1 MAGAETSCSGQ
12 ETTPSNARSTA
23 DPTPR
28 RSASSL
34 SIYIIQ
40 YARNEDTLLI
50 KNSTKLFLL
59 LGVTIEDS
67 ADGGVCLKQLEVSV
81 EGLVQQY
88 VECYT
93 GYDTQLEALWEQDRQ
108 FWC

>member
-1 MAGAETSCSGQ
+1 M
-12 ETTPSNARSTA
+12 
-23 DPTPR
+23 
-28 RSASSL
+28 
-34 SIYIIQ
+34 
-40 YARNEDTLLI
+40 
-50 KNSTKLFLL
+50 
-59 LGVTIEDS
+59 TIEDS
-67 ADGGVCLKQLEVSV
+67 ADGGVCLKQFEVSV